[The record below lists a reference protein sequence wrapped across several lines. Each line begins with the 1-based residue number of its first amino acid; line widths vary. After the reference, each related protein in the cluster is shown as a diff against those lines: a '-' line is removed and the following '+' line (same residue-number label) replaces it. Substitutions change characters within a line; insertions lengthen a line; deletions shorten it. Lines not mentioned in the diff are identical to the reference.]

1 MNTIGNAFRLT
12 LFGESHG
19 RGIGVVIDGCPAG
32 LPLEP
37 QDFAADLRRRQG
49 EGPAVTTRREPDEP
63 LILSG
68 VYRDATS
75 GAPLAVYFEN
85 RDARSREY
93 LQRGTHIPR
102 PGHADFTARHKFGGF
117 NDPRGGGMF
126 SGRLSVALVAAGVIA
141 KKIIQPIEVA
151 AEILEIGGSPDLDS
165 ALARAVQARD
175 SVGGLIECRISG
187 APVGLGEPFFDSVE
201 SLLSHMVFSIPGI
214 KGIEF
219 GSGFACSRMTGSACN
234 DTFTDRDGT
243 TATNHAGGL
252 NGGITN
258 GNPVVFRIAVRPTP
272 SIPRPQESVDLESG
286 ERVSLEAGGRHD
298 ICFAVRVPVILEAA
312 AAVIFADL
320 MLQQQEIARVRG
332 VSE

>member
-1 MNTIGNAFRLT
+1 MNTIGNAFRLS

-19 RGIGVVIDGCPAG
+19 QGIGVVIDGCPAG
-32 LPLEP
+32 LPLKP

-49 EGPAVTTRREPDEP
+49 EGPWVTARREPDEP

-68 VYRDATS
+68 TYRDTTT
-75 GAPLAVYFEN
+75 GAPLAVYFEHQ
-85 RDARSREY
+85 DARSQEY
-93 LQRGTHIPR
+93 LKRGTRIPR
-102 PGHADFTARHKFGGF
+102 PGHADFTARHKYGGF

-141 KKIIQPIEVA
+141 KKLIHPVEVS
-151 AEILEIGGSPDLDS
+151 AEILEIGGSKEIDA
-165 ALARAVQARD
+165 ALTRAVQAKD
-175 SVGGLIECRISG
+175 SLGGLIECRVTG

-201 SLLSHMVFSIPGI
+201 SMLSRLVFSIPGI

-234 DTFTDRDGT
+234 DIFTNREGT
-243 TATNHAGGL
+243 TATNHAGGI

-258 GNPVVFRIAVRPTP
+258 GNQVVLRVAVRPTA

-286 ERVSLEAGGRHD
+286 DRVNLEAGGRHD

-312 AAVIFADL
+312 AAIVFADL
-320 MLQQQEIARVRG
+320 MIQQQEIPRVRG
-332 VSE
+332 AEN